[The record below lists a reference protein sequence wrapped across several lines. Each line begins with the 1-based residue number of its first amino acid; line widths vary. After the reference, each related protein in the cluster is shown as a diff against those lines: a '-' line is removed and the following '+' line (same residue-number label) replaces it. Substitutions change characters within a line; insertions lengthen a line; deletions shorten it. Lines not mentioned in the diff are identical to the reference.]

1 MSSSSGSLTHGR
13 GAHLCSATSSPE
25 EEEEETLGPEARP
38 GEGRESGGGGG
49 SGLRRDNCCPCGP
62 PGVQVPRDKASNLV
76 PALIL
81 RMDRTHPALLTGGNF
96 LVSH

>member
-1 MSSSSGSLTHGR
+1 M
-13 GAHLCSATSSPE
+13 ATSSPE
-25 EEEEETLGPEARP
+25 EEEEEEETLGLEARHR
-38 GEGRESGGGGG
+38 EGRESGGGGG

-62 PGVQVPRDKASNLV
+62 PGVHVPRDKASNLV

-96 LVSH
+96 LVPH